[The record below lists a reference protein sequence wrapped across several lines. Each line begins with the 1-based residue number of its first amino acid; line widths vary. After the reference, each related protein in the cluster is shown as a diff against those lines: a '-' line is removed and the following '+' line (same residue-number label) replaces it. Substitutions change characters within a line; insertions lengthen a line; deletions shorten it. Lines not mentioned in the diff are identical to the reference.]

1 MSYQGFNWSP
11 YFDHM
16 PDHQRRNQ
24 PSEVNESSYQ
34 RHSYQPAAINTPSIT
49 NAPSQEY
56 SSVQNSAESNS
67 HSTRYAPGGES
78 IRNMSQDYFDSRR
91 LPPYST
97 AQTSINTTAMGNLV
111 YASSLAQEQRTDT
124 TQPRYDSMQH
134 IVDYNR
140 YSQPTTSSTISAVHG
155 MTSAPSKAYEQ
166 RSDSRGSGIARQ
178 EYRPSDSRTNYSAS
192 NINAANTNVNA
203 SANTNANTQL
213 GNERYN
219 QSHARPSSRDNSKV
233 SRFSSNSRQ
242 SDPASSTHSKRLS
255 SVKQTKSVPPRPIS
269 VSNPIDR
276 GTLPSSVHSGS
287 TMGRSSNQKQTAE
300 KPLHVESS
308 TSHHQIPSTSNYHGP
323 QNLSATSKQSSY
335 PLPRSLSYQPQG
347 VQPHEH
353 PPRESLPYNRN
364 EADSSRGTDPKNQT
378 TVDPSHI
385 FNHYEFQKRQTA
397 AEASRKVAEETATK
411 VTKSA
416 HVAAPAPAP
425 AQVSTPA
432 AAAPAAGEDPAA
444 GRKNQMELEM
454 MQMIEK
460 MRDYKAKDPALF
472 SQIWEQVKK
481 VKPSID

>member
-11 YFDHM
+11 CFDHM

-34 RHSYQPAAINTPSIT
+34 RHSYQPAAIHTPSVT

-56 SSVQNSAESNS
+56 SSAQNSAESNS

-140 YSQPTTSSTISAVHG
+140 YSQPTTSSTISTVHG
-155 MTSAPSKAYEQ
+155 MTSAPSKGYEQ
-166 RSDSRGSGIARQ
+166 RSDSRGSGIAKE
-178 EYRPSDSRTNYSAS
+178 EYRPSDSRTNYSTS
-192 NINAANTNVNA
+192 NSNANTN
-203 SANTNANTQL
+203 ANTSAGTHANTQL

-219 QSHARPSSRDNSKV
+219 QSRARPSSRNNSKI
-233 SRFSSNSRQ
+233 SQFSSTSRQ
-242 SDPASSTHSKRLS
+242 SDPVSTTHSKRLP
-255 SVKQTKSVPPRPIS
+255 SVKQTKTVPSRPIS

-276 GTLPSSVHSGS
+276 GTLPSSVHNGS
-287 TMGRSSNQKQTAE
+287 TVRRSSNQKQTAE
-300 KPLHVESS
+300 APLHVESS
-308 TSHHQIPSTSNYHGP
+308 TSHHQVPSTSNNHGP
-323 QNLSATSKQSSY
+323 QNRSATSKQTSY
-335 PLPRSLSYQPQG
+335 PPRSLSYQPQG
-347 VQPHEH
+347 VQPREH
-353 PPRESLPYNRN
+353 PARENLPYNRD
-364 EADSSRGTDPKNQT
+364 EADSSRVTDAKYQT

-385 FNHYEFQKRQTA
+385 FNQYEFQKRQTA

-411 VTKSA
+411 VDQSF

-425 AQVSTPA
+425 ARVSTPA
-432 AAAPAAGEDPAA
+432 AAASAAGEDPAA
-444 GRKNQMELEM
+444 DRKNQMELEM

-481 VKPSID
+481 VKPLID